1 MGLDL
6 TAVNADYGYKKIW
19 YDARNDKKV
28 TKPTDILDEDFQAKG
43 YYYDVEEL
51 ETNESYATGSIGYI
65 GFLCFRIDLAERYG
79 LVDYQS
85 WLETFGTYFYDSK
98 DYGLLLTFDKVSE
111 EDRNDPKFDEY
122 KSKIDQLRDK
132 EYFDLLPILLH
143 SDCDGELPLRDVERI
158 YPKIKKFSKEY
169 IDKQRKRYGY
179 IGRSY
184 EWVEKDFVVILE
196 AVIEH
201 KGKLI
206 FS

>member
-6 TAVNADYGYKKIW
+6 TAVNVDYGYKKVW
-19 YDARNDKKV
+19 YDARNDEVV
-28 TKPTDILDEDFQAKG
+28 TKPTDISDEDFQAKG
-43 YYYDVEEL
+43 YYYDDEEL
-51 ETNESYATGSIGYI
+51 ETNERYATGSIGYI
-65 GFLCFRIDLAERYG
+65 GFLHFRTDLAEKYG
-79 LVDYQS
+79 LIDYLS

-111 EDRNDPKFDEY
+111 EDRNHPKFDEY
-122 KSKIDQLRDK
+122 KSKIDQMRDK

-143 SDCDGELPLRDVERI
+143 PDCDGELPLRDVERI
-158 YPKIKKFSKEY
+158 YPKIKEFLKEY
-169 IDKQRKRYGY
+169 IDNQRKRYGY
-179 IGRSY
+179 VGRSD
-184 EWVEKDFVVILE
+184 EWFGKDFVGILE